1 MPPYTFNLGLE
12 RAHYT
17 DHNGDKFERKQTAEE
32 KEIIDALIA
41 AVGPIKRKEA
51 WRKRQQYEEA
61 AALRM
66 RDIGVE
72 EQHRLKREN
81 LK

>member
-1 MPPYTFNLGLE
+1 MTYTFNLGLE

-17 DHNGDKFERKQTAEE
+17 DHNGDKFERKQTKEE
-32 KEIIDALIA
+32 KEIIDALMA
-41 AVGPIKRKEA
+41 AVGPIKHKEA

-61 AALRM
+61 AAFRM
-66 RDIGVE
+66 RELGVT
-72 EQHRLKREN
+72 EQHTLRKN